1 MPCEFRSRPGSI
13 PQTFSPQTRET
24 PLMAAPTAK
33 CSQLFLAMS
42 VEPRAPVN
50 TGTFS
55 LTFSPEPYS
64 VSVLTAGKLAWSGSA
79 GTPSGSPSAP
89 NAYPMMFRWE

>member
-1 MPCEFRSRPGSI
+1 MSGEFVTLPFAFRSSPGSI
-13 PQTFSPQTRET
+13 PQTFSPHTSET

-33 CSQLFLAMS
+33 CSQLFFAMS

-55 LTFSPEPYS
+55 LTLSP
-64 VSVLTAGKLAWSGSA
+64 
-79 GTPSGSPSAP
+79 
-89 NAYPMMFRWE
+89 